1 MNFFSNLM
9 GGPKLRNGAKLAL
22 EKRWAVSRD
31 SHVFRFTRPKELE
44 ELPVGA
50 HLMVSALGL
59 SDRPYTPISAPKE
72 PFIDLLV
79 KVYNADKEK
88 NIPGGA
94 MSMRF
99 DKLKEGDTI
108 TFTGPLGDI
117 NAHGNELTISNPW
130 DNTSRKLNP
139 KRILM
144 LAAGTGITPMYSLLT
159 LAKIPATLLFFN
171 RTDEDILLRKE
182 LEQLQSDSFTFVPIV
197 EQGTTAVTGRITR
210 EVCGKYAPA
219 CDIALCCGPPPFE
232 EAAQTLLED
241 HLPLH
246 TF

>member
-1 MNFFSNLM
+1 MNFFCNLI
-9 GGPKLRNGAKLAL
+9 GGPKLKNGAKLAL
-22 EKRWAVSRD
+22 AKRWAVSHD
-31 SHVFRFTRPKELE
+31 SHIFRFTRPKGLE

-50 HLMVSALGL
+50 HLMISAPGL
-59 SDRPYTPISAPKE
+59 SDRPYTPISAPNE

-79 KVYNADKEK
+79 KVYSPDEK
-88 NIPGGA
+88 NDIPGGA
-94 MSMRF
+94 MSMYF
-99 DKLKEGDTI
+99 NKLKEGDKI
-108 TFTGPLGDI
+108 TFTGPQGDI
-117 NAHGNELTISNPW
+117 IANGNELTITDPW
-130 DNTSRKLNP
+130 ENTVKKVHP

-197 EQGTTAVTGRITR
+197 EQGTTNLTGRITK
-210 EVCGKYAPA
+210 EMLYQYAPT
-219 CDIALCCGPPPFE
+219 CDLALCSGPPPFE
-232 EAAQTLLED
+232 EAARTLLREL
-241 HLPLH
+241 LPMH